1 MCIYAATPLSI
12 CPPLVNERASVPG
25 RQQENS
31 CLPLRDYKVCTHTH
45 IKRQTHIRTV
55 LGELQQ
61 VVEKRGVPVK
71 GAQPGEEDG
80 ARIRV
85 IEAGGQGARRVWQ
98 LTEHT
103 KNRQERRKK
112 ISLNIVSLPTD

>member
-1 MCIYAATPLSI
+1 M
-12 CPPLVNERASVPG
+12 PG
-25 RQQENS
+25 RQQEHS

-61 VVEKRGVPVK
+61 VVEKWGVPVE

-85 IEAGGQGARRVWQ
+85 IKVGGQGARRVRQ
-98 LTEHT
+98 LTAHT
-103 KNRQERRKK
+103 KKRQERPQK
-112 ISLNIVSLPTD
+112 INLTIVS